1 VGRIDIE
8 NTYFLRQI
16 DCLVYELYGFT
27 RPVQTGQ
34 RVKMTETGWS
44 KREKEIARRVFEAA
58 YRRECMA
65 ALEVVRKMAAEI
77 DDPTDLWR
85 LSEYLVKMRKE
96 VDEKYDYRY
105 SVLPIVFARLI
116 HEEWIKPE
124 DLAGLSEEKL
134 EKIRQIAEFWTRS

>member
-1 VGRIDIE
+1 
-8 NTYFLRQI
+8 
-16 DCLVYELYGFT
+16 
-27 RPVQTGQ
+27 
-34 RVKMTETGWS
+34 MTETEWS